1 MYLGIDIGSTTIK
14 TVLCDRDG
22 DILYSD
28 YRRHNTDITATA
40 AAMLADM
47 AEKYPDAQV
56 QAGFT
61 GSVGMGYAETLGG
74 TFVQEVICAAEVIR
88 ERYPDVKTLID
99 IGGEDSK
106 MIFFEPGR
114 VPDIRMNGNCAGGT
128 GAFIDQTGGQCRATN
143 YFALIQNAMC
153 AEGFSD
159 IPLIS
164 ISKKPELTANQP
176 GFDPDWKHNLRLIL
190 YTVLY
195 ADCLSKLY
203 HTAVTREKQKG
214 RAASLRHKYTE
225 LGKALILR
233 RDCRGLK
240 ELIGQAAGE
249 FAAAIRTE
257 LHPRIIGIVGEIY
270 VKYNSFSNKDVVRWL
285 NSHGIETAV
294 PSVYNFFISAFANRH
309 INKREHIKKL
319 QTPLWATDALYLWMR
334 RCARAF
340 DRACSPC
347 PGYRPFS
354 DVFEDA
360 AKASRI
366 VSLAGDFGEGW
377 SLPAEIAGLAE
388 EGIQKVVSLQPFGC
402 IANHIISKGVEKR
415 IKELY
420 PGLSLLFLDFDS
432 NTSEA
437 NIYNRLQF
445 MIQND
450 GQ

>member
-1 MYLGIDIGSTTIK
+1 MYLRIDIGSTTIK
-14 TVLCDRDG
+14 TVLCDRNG
-22 DILYSD
+22 DILYSN

-40 AAMLADM
+40 AADTAPEEAHGTSCPTGTDGADM
-47 AEKYPDAQV
+47 EQERLTTRRFETSDRGRTIVVPYFAEGYSEFIPSVLKVMGYDAISLPPGTQDDVETGLRCANNDICYPATIV
-56 QAGFT
+56 V
-61 GSVGMGYAETLGG
+61 GSVINFLKSGKLPREKTA
-74 TFVQEVICAAEVIR
+74 VIM
-88 ERYPDVKTLID
+88 Y
-99 IGGEDSK
+99 
-106 MIFFEPGR
+106 
-114 VPDIRMNGNCAGGT
+114 
-128 GAFIDQTGGQCRATN
+128 QTGGQCRATN

-164 ISKKPELTANQP
+164 ISKNPALTANQP
-176 GFDPDWKHNLRLIL
+176 GFNPDWKHNLRLII

-240 ELIGQAAGE
+240 DLTGQAARE

-285 NSHGIETAV
+285 NRHGIETAV

-319 QTPLWATDALYLWMR
+319 QTRSGPPMPCTCGCAAAPGHLTVPARHARDTVRSPMSLRMQPR
-334 RCARAF
+334 R
-340 DRACSPC
+340 
-347 PGYRPFS
+347 PG
-354 DVFEDA
+354 
-360 AKASRI
+360 
-366 VSLAGDFGEGW
+366 
-377 SLPAEIAGLAE
+377 
-388 EGIQKVVSLQPFGC
+388 
-402 IANHIISKGVEKR
+402 
-415 IKELY
+415 
-420 PGLSLLFLDFDS
+420 
-432 NTSEA
+432 
-437 NIYNRLQF
+437 
-445 MIQND
+445 
-450 GQ
+450 

>member
-1 MYLGIDIGSTTIK
+1 M
-14 TVLCDRDG
+14 
-22 DILYSD
+22 
-28 YRRHNTDITATA
+28 RH
-40 AAMLADM
+40 
-47 AEKYPDAQV
+47 
-56 QAGFT
+56 
-61 GSVGMGYAETLGG
+61 
-74 TFVQEVICAAEVIR
+74 
-88 ERYPDVKTLID
+88 
-99 IGGEDSK
+99 
-106 MIFFEPGR
+106 
-114 VPDIRMNGNCAGGT
+114 
-128 GAFIDQTGGQCRATN
+128 
-143 YFALIQNAMC
+143 
-153 AEGFSD
+153 
-159 IPLIS
+159 
-164 ISKKPELTANQP
+164 
-176 GFDPDWKHNLRLIL
+176 
-190 YTVLY
+190 

-225 LGKALILR
+225 MGKALIIR

-285 NSHGIETAV
+285 NSRGIETAV

-366 VSLAGDFGEGW
+366 VSLAGD
-377 SLPAEIAGLAE
+377 
-388 EGIQKVVSLQPFGC
+388 
-402 IANHIISKGVEKR
+402 
-415 IKELY
+415 
-420 PGLSLLFLDFDS
+420 
-432 NTSEA
+432 
-437 NIYNRLQF
+437 
-445 MIQND
+445 
-450 GQ
+450 